1 MKESFKQVAIHRK
14 DEAHWIASA
23 VQVSYAVG
31 DQYYL
36 DTVIEEHIRLQTHL
50 IKM

>member
-14 DEAHWIASA
+14 DEARWIAST

-36 DTVIEEHIRLQTHL
+36 DRVIEEHIKLQTYY
-50 IKM
+50 